1 MRKAVLERR
10 TNETYINLDL
20 NLDLKDQ
27 SEIYTG
33 IGFFDH
39 MLDSLVFRAGIT
51 LQLECQGDLQVD
63 GHHTVED
70 IGICLGQAMRT
81 ALDDKAGIARY
92 GTASIPMD
100 EALASCS
107 LDISGR
113 GYLVFNAEIP
123 AKECG
128 SFATDLTEEF
138 FRAFAIN
145 AGITLHINLQYGQNS
160 HHIIEAIFKAVG
172 LALGQAIKVDGIEIS
187 STKGVLE

>member
-1 MRKAVLERR
+1 MRKSVLERR
-10 TNETYINLDL
+10 TKETYINLDL

-70 IGICLGQAMRT
+70 IGICLGQAVKT
-81 ALDDKAGIARY
+81 ALGDKVGITRY

-100 EALASCS
+100 EALANCS

-113 GYLVFNAEIP
+113 GFLVFNAPSRRLDCTGRFGI
-123 AKECG
+123 CG
-128 SFATDLTEEF
+128 PCF
-138 FRAFAIN
+138 FC
-145 AGITLHINLQYGQNS
+145 
-160 HHIIEAIFKAVG
+160 
-172 LALGQAIKVDGIEIS
+172 
-187 STKGVLE
+187 